1 MSALVRITTGIMPQH
16 SRVGMSRAM
25 AQFGEV
31 VHCHKPPYS
40 GIPGED
46 FVNVRFGV
54 PAGPDRGVPSR
65 VLRTQEAADRAYVA
79 LKAGQVF
86 VDGFPVGV
94 GPAGG
99 PKGND
104 GPMAIT
110 NSGGPPRR
118 PRSRSPP
125 RLYGRN
131 RARSPMRGG
140 RSPDARIGGCSSLA
154 HPRCDA
160 AFAGLPGEAP
170 RANFPSR
177 NDPKSP
183 SPRRL
188 LRDMGGRRSRSRS
201 YPRER
206 RREERASEFSGGASN
221 ASRLTG
227 QSRVV
232 AFNTISPTQ
241 NCSAPFSDVKNPF
254 FRADRSPSMVD
265 SDKAAGGSSG
275 SSSSEW
281 DEWVADGK
289 KSPFLGPYEL
299 SQSIGPA
306 LAMLVGPVKV
316 PEADPEVKDPGK
328 ELNFSKYLPC
338 RAIRRWL
345 GAMFKEW
352 SSQKSKGEWSMVV
365 KAMYAEEWQ
374 GWDDFLGVILP
385 FAQAR
390 LVSRL
395 LGLKNQESW
404 YRFVEA
410 DPVRLR
416 SLRLPALPAV
426 YYRNDWQGYEE
437 CPRAACGFGGAT
449 CAEVF
454 SKKRPGFGSQ

>member
-46 FVNVRFGV
+46 FVNVRFG
-54 PAGPDRGVPSR
+54 
-65 VLRTQEAADRAYVA
+65 TQEAADRAYVA

-241 NCSAPFSDVKNPF
+241 NCSAPFSD
-254 FRADRSPSMVD
+254 D

-289 KSPFLGPYEL
+289 KSPFLGPYAPEL

-328 ELNFSKYLPC
+328 ELNFSKYLPYLQ
-338 RAIRRWL
+338 AIWAFGTRGAERSGGGL
-345 GAMFKEW
+345 AMFKEW